1 MIPLSTAR
9 ENFIKNLQ
17 DKKRAQATVIA
28 YSKDIEQLVSFLK
41 KNKNKTMAHEV
52 TKADIEDFLRYL
64 AENSY
69 TKKTISRKINAIKTF
84 FKYLLDS
91 GEIQSDPAQLIT
103 HPKVEQS
110 APRILSKIEYRA
122 LRDTVKDDV
131 RTRAIVE
138 ILLQTGLRVSEL
150 AAIKVSHI
158 TFGQNGEQGTLEVP
172 GTQSIPGRTIPL
184 NEAVQDA
191 IREYLKIRPKSETD
205 YLFITKNGKPLLI
218 RNIRATLT
226 RYFKQIGLEDV
237 TVNDLRHT
245 FVAEHLKRGASVLLV
260 SKIAGHK
267 RLTTTENYL
276 RYIERTES
284 GIGELEEL

>member
-103 HPKVEQS
+103 HPKLEQS

-226 RYFKQIGLEDV
+226 RYFKQIGLEDM

>member
-1 MIPLSTAR
+1 MI
-9 ENFIKNLQ
+9 Q
-17 DKKRAQATVIA
+17 
-28 YSKDIEQLVSFLK
+28 
-41 KNKNKTMAHEV
+41 
-52 TKADIEDFLRYL
+52 
-64 AENSY
+64 
-69 TKKTISRKINAIKTF
+69 
-84 FKYLLDS
+84 
-91 GEIQSDPAQLIT
+91 
-103 HPKVEQS
+103 HPKLEQS

-131 RTRAIVE
+131 RTKAIIE
-138 ILLQTGLRVSEL
+138 ILLQTGVRVSEL
-150 AAIKVSHI
+150 ASMKISHI
-158 TFGQNGEQGTLEVP
+158 TFGEGEMQGALVVP

-184 NEAVQDA
+184 NSAVQEA
-191 IREYLKIRPKSETD
+191 IQEYKKIRPDSKTD
-205 YLFITKNGKPLLI
+205 YLFITKNGNPLLI

-276 RYIERTES
+276 KYIERQDS
-284 GIGELEEL
+284 GITELEEL

>member
-103 HPKVEQS
+103 HPKLEQS

>member
-1 MIPLSTAR
+1 MIPLTTAR
-9 ENFIKNLQ
+9 ENFIKSLRQKN
-17 DKKRAQATVIA
+17 RAEATVIA
-28 YSKDIEQLVSFLK
+28 YSKDIEQLVDYLK
-41 KNKNKTMAHEV
+41 TNKNKAMAHEI
-52 TKADIEDFLRYL
+52 TRADIEDFLVYL
-64 AENSY
+64 GDNSY

-84 FKYLLDS
+84 FKYLMDE
-91 GEIQSDPAQLIT
+91 GEIENDPAQLIQ
-103 HPKVEQS
+103 HPKLEQN
-110 APRILSKIEYRA
+110 APRILTKIEYRA

-138 ILLQTGLRVSEL
+138 TLLQTGVRVSEL
-150 AAIKVSHI
+150 ANIKLSHI
-158 TFGQNGEQGTLEVP
+158 TFGENGQQGTLEVP

-184 NEAVQDA
+184 NEAVQEA
-191 IREYLKIRPKSETD
+191 IKDYIAVRPKSDTD
-205 YLFITKNGKPLLI
+205 FLFVTKTGNQLLI

-276 RYIERTES
+276 RYIERQES
-284 GIGELEEL
+284 GVSELEEL